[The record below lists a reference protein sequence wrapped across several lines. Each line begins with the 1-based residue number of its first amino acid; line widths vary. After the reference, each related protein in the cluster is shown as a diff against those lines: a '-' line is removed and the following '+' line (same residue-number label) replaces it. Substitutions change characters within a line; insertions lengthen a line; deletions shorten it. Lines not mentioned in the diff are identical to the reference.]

1 MPGHVHSASDKPSEA
16 RDENSERWVS
26 VFTEGDELYD
36 AMLTDIRA
44 ARITIRF
51 ECYIFAD
58 DEIGGQ
64 FFSALEKMSALG
76 CVVKARADYAGSWGA
91 VPPARQRSLEKAGVH
106 WSWSR
111 PWSWRVP
118 WIFNRRNHRKLL
130 IIDDRIAYVGGFN
143 IHRES
148 SLRIFGLARWRDT
161 HVRLTGPLVKDA
173 IRFFDRFPHRPRLTW
188 RNFPH
193 GIGLLPN
200 NSHGCRHLL
209 RCAFNAHFRSA
220 RERIWLT
227 TPYFVPDSRSQR
239 ALRAAAKRGV
249 DVRVLV
255 PAKSDVTLTT
265 WAARASYSRMLASG
279 IRIWEYEGRV
289 LHAKT
294 TLVDRD
300 WGTVG
305 TANYDYRSFFLN
317 DELNLVVEEEIFNA
331 GLARQ
336 FEDDLTESTEV
347 TVSGWRHRAWYAV
360 VAEFIGWWAR
370 RWL

>member
-1 MPGHVHSASDKPSEA
+1 M
-16 RDENSERWVS
+16 
-26 VFTEGDELYD
+26 
-36 AMLTDIRA
+36 
-44 ARITIRF
+44 
-51 ECYIFAD
+51 
-58 DEIGGQ
+58 
-64 FFSALEKMSALG
+64 
-76 CVVKARADYAGSWGA
+76 
-91 VPPARQRSLEKAGVH
+91 
-106 WSWSR
+106 
-111 PWSWRVP
+111 
-118 WIFNRRNHRKLL
+118 
-130 IIDDRIAYVGGFN
+130 
-143 IHRES
+143 
-148 SLRIFGLARWRDT
+148 
-161 HVRLTGPLVKDA
+161 
-173 IRFFDRFPHRPRLTW
+173 
-188 RNFPH
+188 
-193 GIGLLPN
+193 
-200 NSHGCRHLL
+200 
-209 RCAFNAHFRSA
+209 
-220 RERIWLT
+220 
-227 TPYFVPDSRSQR
+227 
-239 ALRAAAKRGV
+239 

-317 DELNLVVEEEIFNA
+317 DELNLMVEEKIFNA